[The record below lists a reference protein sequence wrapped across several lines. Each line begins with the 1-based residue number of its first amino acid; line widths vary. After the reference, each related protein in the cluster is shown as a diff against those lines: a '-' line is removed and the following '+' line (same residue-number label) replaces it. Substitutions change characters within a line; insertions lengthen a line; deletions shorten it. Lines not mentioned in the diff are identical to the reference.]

1 MRPVGGVRA
10 RGVWDDGRVTDLV
23 PRAVYLLAAS
33 RVDPRLDAG
42 FAVAVMRRARD
53 LRRAG
58 GEAIVLTFNVAGTE
72 ENDRIRAEWERR
84 GLGGA
89 FRNLYDDLRAD
100 RSWLREIAS
109 PLPAP
114 ETGFER
120 NVVTDDAGAP
130 VVALPIVTGDP
141 AWMLSDAPV
150 IVFDGAGE
158 AVGWVPGFG
167 ALYRTWL
174 ARVAREAAAASGR
187 EPVVVCEARQIGEV
201 LVADAPLP
209 LPADLPIVHET
220 HANHTLAPHTW
231 DAPMADAW
239 TRWLATADR
248 YDAVT
253 WLTAT
258 QRADVERRFG
268 AGVARSFVAPHPAPP
283 VTRVDAPRVPG
294 RIAMLNSLSTRK
306 RVDHALRALARLRDD
321 VPHAHLDVHG
331 DGPERAGLEALAA
344 ELGVADAVT
353 WHGYDPDPLPA
364 LAAAEAFVLTSTNE
378 AQGLVVVEALSYG
391 VPVVA
396 YDIPYGPRDMLAG
409 GGGALVPDGDIAGL
423 AAALRSVLTA
433 DDPAALREQAYA
445 AAEAQGFEPALR
457 AFGDAVRAAL
467 SARRV
472 LP

>member
-1 MRPVGGVRA
+1 M
-10 RGVWDDGRVTDLV
+10 TDLV

-58 GEAIVLTFNVAGTE
+58 GEAVVLTFNVASAE
-72 ENDRIRAEWERR
+72 ENERVRAEWARR
-84 GLGGA
+84 GLGVP

-100 RSWLREIAS
+100 RSWLIELAS

-114 ETGFER
+114 DRGYDS
-120 NVVTDDAGAP
+120 NVVTDDGGAP
-130 VVALPIVTGDP
+130 VVALPVVTGDP

-150 IVFDGAGE
+150 IVFGDAGE
-158 AVGWVPGFG
+158 PAGWVPGFG

-174 ARVAREAAAASGR
+174 SRVAREEAAGSGLR
-187 EPVVVCEARQIGEV
+187 PVVVCEARQIGEV

-209 LPADLPIVHET
+209 LAAELPIVHET

-239 TRWLATADR
+239 TRWLATAER

-268 AGVARSFVAPHPAPP
+268 ADVARSFVAPHPAPP
-283 VTRVDAPRVPG
+283 ITRVDGPRVPG
-294 RIAMLNSLSTRK
+294 RVVMLNSLSTRK
-306 RVDHALRALARLRDD
+306 RVDHALRALAEVRAD
-321 VPHAHLDVHG
+321 VPHAHLHVHG
-331 DGPERAGLEALAA
+331 DGAERADLEALAA
-344 ELGVADAVT
+344 ELGLADAVT
-353 WHGYDPDPLPA
+353 WYGYDPEPLPA
-364 LAAAEAFVLTSTNE
+364 LAAAEALLLTSTNE

-391 VPVVA
+391 VPVIA

-409 GGGALVPDGDIAGL
+409 GGGTLVPDGDIAGL
-423 AAALRSVLTA
+423 AAALRAVLTA
-433 DDPAALREQAYA
+433 ADRTALQDAAYA
-445 AAEAQGFEPALR
+445 AAEAQGFEPSLR

-467 SARRV
+467 AGR
-472 LP
+472 

>member
-1 MRPVGGVRA
+1 M
-10 RGVWDDGRVTDLV
+10 TDLV

-58 GEAIVLTFNVAGTE
+58 GESAVLTVNVATTA
-72 ENDRIRAEWERR
+72 ENDRTRAEWARR
-84 GLGGA
+84 GFDVP
-89 FRNLYDDLRAD
+89 FRNLYDDLRSD
-100 RSWLREIAS
+100 RSWLLEAAS

-114 ETGFER
+114 QSGYER
-120 NVVTDDAGAP
+120 NVVADDAGAP
-130 VVALPIVTGDP
+130 VVALPVVTGDP
-141 AWMLSDAPV
+141 AWMRSAAPV
-150 IVFDGAGE
+150 IVYGASGE
-158 AVGWVPGFG
+158 PAGWVPGFG
-167 ALYRTWL
+167 ALYRTWI
-174 ARVAREAAAASGR
+174 ARVAGELAAATAL

-209 LPADLPIVHET
+209 LPAELPIVHET

-231 DAPMADAW
+231 DAPMAEAW

-268 AGVARSFVAPHPAPP
+268 ADVARSFVAPHPAPP
-283 VTRVDAPRVPG
+283 VTRVAGPRVPG
-294 RIAMLNSLSTRK
+294 RVVMLNSLSPRK
-306 RVDHALRALARLRDD
+306 RVDHALRALAIVRAD
-321 VPHAHLDVHG
+321 VPHAHLHVHG
-331 DGPERAGLEALAA
+331 DGSERAALEALAA
-344 ELGVADAVT
+344 GLGIADAVT
-353 WHGYDPDPLPA
+353 WHGYDPEPLPA
-364 LAAAEAFVLTSTNE
+364 LEAAKALMLTSVNE

-409 GGGALVPDGDIAGL
+409 GGGVLVPDGDV
-423 AAALRSVLTA
+423 AALAEALRGVLTA
-433 DDPAALREQAYA
+433 PDRDRLRDQAYA
-445 AAEAQGFEPALR
+445 AAEAQGFEPSLR

-467 SARRV
+467 GARG
-472 LP
+472 